1 MTMKS
6 KNRSRKDEV
15 LIKRS
20 NALIEAKYKSSLMEK
35 KLVALAISKLTIR
48 DSKLVA
54 EMTASEIREALHYSG
69 NSLYEH
75 LRSMSE
81 ATMQHYLYIED
92 DKNTDSF
99 DIIAVLDRA
108 RYKNGTLVFTFND
121 EIKKH
126 TLDVEQRY
134 SLTSLPALLSFDSNN
149 TYRLYEILMINYYK
163 VPQNG
168 TYEIDYSLAQL
179 KFELGLVDVNQPEV
193 QRALKAGKTYEY
205 ILENVVKKYPYKDYS
220 NFRVRVLEKA
230 KQDLEK
236 SELSEICFDYKA
248 IRAGRGGRCVGV
260 KFFIKRHGS
269 IAVEPD
275 KLRQKELVT
284 DENVNRVME
293 MSDGRITTREAVR
306 LLAKAGNDFDRVH
319 RIYIEAMKRSGI
331 TNLVGWMITALDEQW
346 TFSPMPSVRHS
357 EQYQQFEQRS
367 YDFDDL
373 EQKLLDADS
382 VPSKYE
388 QDEDGQLS
396 FFDDGDDN
404 GWDVDRSNVIDAV
417 YEDVEEEEPVKKT
430 ARKKKA
436 AKGENPLDFKI
447 SDLDPELQK
456 LILEKMKQ

>member
-6 KNRSRKDEV
+6 KNKSRKDEV

-54 EMTASEIREALHYSG
+54 EMTAAEIREALHYSG

-236 SELSEICFDYKA
+236 SELSEICFDYKP
-248 IRAGRGGRCVGV
+248 IRAGRGGRCIGV
-260 KFFIKRHGS
+260 RFFIKRHGT
-269 IAVEPD
+269 IAVEHD
-275 KLRQKELVT
+275 KLHQKELVT

-293 MSDGRITTREAVR
+293 MSDGRITSREAVR
-306 LLAKAGNDFDRVH
+306 LLAKAGNDYDRVY

-346 TFSPMPSVRHS
+346 TFTDLKTPQR
-357 EQYQQFEQRS
+357 ENYRGFEQRT

-373 EQKLLDADS
+373 EQKLLDADTAQNT
-382 VPSKYE
+382 YE

-396 FFDDGDDN
+396 FFDDTDEN
-404 GWDVDRSNVIDAV
+404 GWDVDRSHVVDADYV
-417 YEDVEEEEPVKKT
+417 DVEDPEP
-430 ARKKKA
+430 KKA
-436 AKGENPLDFKI
+436 ENPLDFKI

-456 LILEKMKQ
+456 LILEKMKH

>member
-1 MTMKS
+1 MTGKQKHKS
-6 KNRSRKDEV
+6 SKDEV

-92 DKNTDSF
+92 DRNNDSF

-108 RYKNGTLVFTFND
+108 RYKNGTLIFTFND

-163 VPQNG
+163 VPQHG

-230 KQDLEK
+230 KKDLEK
-236 SELSEICFDYKA
+236 SELSEICFDYKP

-260 KFFIKRHGS
+260 KFFIKRHGT
-269 IAVEPD
+269 IQVERE

-293 MSDGRITTREAVR
+293 MSEGRITTREAVR
-306 LLAKAGNDFDRVH
+306 LLAKAGNDYDRVY

-346 TFSPMPSVRHS
+346 TFSPLPKEKSKNS
-357 EQYQQFEQRS
+357 YQDFEQRS
-367 YDFDDL
+367 YDFDEL
-373 EQKLLDADS
+373 EMQLLNADS
-382 VPSKYE
+382 DQKAYE
-388 QDEDGQLS
+388 EEEDGQLS
-396 FFDDGDDN
+396 FFDDLKEDDDD
-404 GWDVDRSNVIDAV
+404 GWDVDRSHVIDAAYV
-417 YEDVEEEEPVKKT
+417 DIDEEEET
-430 ARKKKA
+430 REEQKA
-436 AKGENPLDFKI
+436 QKAENPLDFKI